1 MSIEYEVA
9 ANAAL
14 RSVPTSTRLGVQRTN
29 PAGVP
34 TPGLP
39 VLLVIE
45 SLDQGGPAPTV
56 GPWPFFSEY
65 LDNLCTTA
73 ADCIR
78 RYRVT
83 AILTDPSAI
92 DAPVEVTWSV
102 VAETI
107 TGAATKPATPPA
119 GGTLTL
125 TADQPTVGTHETVDT
140 VALPAAKYR
149 FDASHPGFVQ
159 TVTFQRPEGA
169 GLPGSPIAAAMLR
182 FAVTPDDPASTALPL
197 ELRVEDPTGRVVS
210 GPNGA
215 GTSPIDLAPCKTA
228 GGCETEL
235 RVIGEWLGGRPEDG
249 AALEWSMAAFA
260 TAAGVGDGA
269 IEPGTVA
276 LAAGEA
282 IDLTPVMAGSA
293 DGAFD
298 VTGKFGARRNVAVDV
313 DPALAAGMGDGRVQM
328 QATLTA
334 TTTSRSGST
343 EPVRLIMAGAADTST
358 PGDDKVIVSRLMR
371 VDCRDGR
378 CLASFSIEGSAQQN
392 PAGDVHVDWHLSIA
406 LVASQPATIPPGAS
420 VTITVSE
427 PAS

>member
-14 RSVPTSTRLGVQRTN
+14 RSVPTSTRLLVQRTN

-34 TPGLP
+34 TPALP
-39 VLLVIE
+39 VLLVVE
-45 SLDQGGPAPTV
+45 SLDENGAAPTV

-73 ADCIR
+73 ADCVR

-92 DAPVEVTWSV
+92 DAPIDVTWGL

-107 TGAATKPATPPA
+107 TGAATAPATAPA

-125 TADQPTVGTHETVDT
+125 TADEPTTGTQEAVDT
-140 VALPAAKYR
+140 VALPAAEYR
-149 FDASHPGFVQ
+149 FDASNPGFVQ
-159 TVTFQRPEGA
+159 TVTFRRPEGA
-169 GLPGSPIAAAMLR
+169 GLPGGPIAAAMLR
-182 FAVTPDDPASTALPL
+182 FTATPDDPATTAFPL
-197 ELRVEDPTGRVVS
+197 DLRVEDSTGRVVS
-210 GPNGA
+210 GGNSA
-215 GTSPIDLAPCKTA
+215 GTSPIDLAPCETA

-235 RVIGEWLGGRPEDG
+235 RVIGEWLGGQPEDG
-249 AALEWSMAAFA
+249 VALDWSMAAFA
-260 TAAGVGDGA
+260 TAAGAGDGA

-276 LAAGEA
+276 LDAGEP
-282 IDLTPVMAGSA
+282 IDLTPVLAGSA

-298 VTGKFGARRNVAVDV
+298 ITGQYGSRRNVIVDV
-313 DPALAAGMGDGRVQM
+313 DPALAARIGDGRVQM

-334 TTTSRSGST
+334 KTTSRSGST
-343 EPVRLIMAGAADTST
+343 EPVRLIMAGASDAST
-358 PGDDKVIVSRLMR
+358 PGDGKLIVSRLMR

-392 PAGDVHVDWHLSIA
+392 PAGDVHVAWHLSIA
-406 LVASQPATIPPGAS
+406 LVATPPATIPPGAS

-427 PAS
+427 PPS

>member
-1 MSIEYEVA
+1 VSIEYEVA

-14 RSVPTSTRLGVQRTN
+14 RSVPASTRLGVQRTN

-34 TPGLP
+34 IAALP

-45 SLDQGGPAPTV
+45 PLDEGGAAATV

-65 LDNLCTTA
+65 LDNLCVTA
-73 ADCIR
+73 ADCVR

-107 TGAATKPATPPA
+107 TGAATTPATAPA

-125 TADQPTVGTHETVDT
+125 TAGEPTTGTREVVDT
-140 VALPAAKYR
+140 VALPTAEYR
-149 FDASHPGFVQ
+149 FDAANPGFVQ
-159 TVTFQRPEGA
+159 IVTFQRPEGA
-169 GLPGSPIAAAMLR
+169 GQPGGPIAAAMLR
-182 FAVTPDDPASTALPL
+182 FRATPDDPAITAFPL
-197 ELRVEDPTGRVVS
+197 ELRVEDTSGRVVS
-210 GPNGA
+210 GGNA
-215 GTSPIDLAPCKTA
+215 QGTSPIDLAPCETD

-235 RVIGEWLGGRPEDG
+235 RVIGEWLGGQPEG
-249 AALEWSMAAFA
+249 GVALEWSMAAFA

-276 LAAGEA
+276 LGTGEP
-282 IDLTPVMAGSA
+282 IDLTPVLAGAA

-298 VTGKFGARRNVAVDV
+298 ITGQYGSRRNVIVEV
-313 DPALAAGMGDGRVQM
+313 DPALVARIGDGHVEM

-334 TTTSRSGST
+334 STTSRSGLT
-343 EPVRLIMAGAADTST
+343 EPVRLIMAGASDTST
-358 PGDDKVIVSRLMR
+358 PGDGKVIVSRL
-371 VDCRDGR
+371 VTVECRDGH
-378 CLASFSIEGSAQQN
+378 CLASFQIEGSARQN
-392 PAGDVHVDWHLSIA
+392 PQGDVHVAWHLSVA
-406 LVASQPATIPPGAS
+406 LVAPPPATIPPGAS

-427 PAS
+427 PPS